1 MLLNGFQTNP
11 EQTTYSFST
20 KPKHSPLQQKALSL
34 WTTPF
39 PATRSKM
46 DHKSKPIPSM
56 GLVYLPTNLPNKN
69 QPLIYRSSHGP
80 HGIGTRSPPCFWIH
94 PALLGWKNPPIGCWI
109 VAFLKGWGWDSR
121 LRLGFQVKVGIP
133 CLKIED
139 VILGGCCDYCDCHP
153 GVGEGEPKTLHLN
166 FHHSFRSQGYPWWWR
181 NSSKEF
187 FFFTVDP
194 CKCHQRRCGPQQ
206 TNLGGIPVDV
216 LANRTNLRVF
226 VQRFLSCYWGDSKSA
241 FQRA

>member
-1 MLLNGFQTNP
+1 
-11 EQTTYSFST
+11 
-20 KPKHSPLQQKALSL
+20 
-34 WTTPF
+34 
-39 PATRSKM
+39 
-46 DHKSKPIPSM
+46 M

-80 HGIGTRSPPCFWIH
+80 HGIGTRSPPMF
-94 PALLGWKNPPIGCWI
+94 LNPPSITWMEKSSNWMLDRGI
-109 VAFLKGWGWDSR
+109 FEG

-187 FFFTVDP
+187 FFLPLIRANATNADVAHN
-194 CKCHQRRCGPQQ
+194 KQ
-206 TNLGGIPVDV
+206 TWAESRWMSLRIAPTCVFLFNVFFLATEVIPNLHFKE
-216 LANRTNLRVF
+216 LR
-226 VQRFLSCYWGDSKSA
+226 LIH
-241 FQRA
+241 

>member
-1 MLLNGFQTNP
+1 
-11 EQTTYSFST
+11 
-20 KPKHSPLQQKALSL
+20 
-34 WTTPF
+34 
-39 PATRSKM
+39 M

-80 HGIGTRSPPCFWIH
+80 HGIGTRSPPMF
-94 PALLGWKNPPIGCWI
+94 LNPPSITWMEKSSNWMLDRGI
-109 VAFLKGWGWDSR
+109 FEG

-226 VQRFLSCYWGDSKSA
+226 VQRFLSCY
-241 FQRA
+241 